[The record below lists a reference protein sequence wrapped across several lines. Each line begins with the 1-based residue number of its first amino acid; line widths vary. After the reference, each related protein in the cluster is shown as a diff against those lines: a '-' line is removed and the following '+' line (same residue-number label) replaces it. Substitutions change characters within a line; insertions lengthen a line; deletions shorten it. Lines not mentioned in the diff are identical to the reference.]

1 MAYIFNYN
9 FFFFFRYL
17 IKSERA
23 KSRISN
29 GKLVNSNDSN
39 YYDCISPDEPFNIV
53 TSSRLSPSK
62 SSSTSTL
69 VGGINMTFGQ
79 QQQEHTLDG
88 QSMAKLLPCVS
99 CSSRS
104 RRLSWRS
111 SLSTRSNLVLS
122 PQQTVAISSDS
133 LSSTINLCENMMSKL
148 MAGGDVGQD
157 NAVAN
162 KLNEIIEQLRSA
174 SKELDKLKEEYISI
188 APPEVLLHY
197 FNLFNNS
204 F

>member
-1 MAYIFNYN
+1 
-9 FFFFFRYL
+9 
-17 IKSERA
+17 
-23 KSRISN
+23 
-29 GKLVNSNDSN
+29 
-39 YYDCISPDEPFNIV
+39 
-53 TSSRLSPSK
+53 
-62 SSSTSTL
+62 
-69 VGGINMTFGQ
+69 MTFGQ

-99 CSSRS
+99 SSRS

-197 FNLFNNS
+197 FNLFNNLFNNS